1 MGILWAI
8 LLILQTKHFASLTP
22 RVRLVGQRLEWGT
35 HKYTKADGET
45 NLLSDWGLPKPQSIP
60 YSKPEVERKINMDK
74 LNLEH
79 DSPQEEQIQVTN
91 SLIPPPTI
99 DKEEKA
105 TMEEKTDAETR
116 CPQDKEKYDL
126 QQKIYMG

>member
-1 MGILWAI
+1 
-8 LLILQTKHFASLTP
+8 
-22 RVRLVGQRLEWGT
+22 
-35 HKYTKADGET
+35 
-45 NLLSDWGLPKPQSIP
+45 
-60 YSKPEVERKINMDK
+60 MDK

-105 TMEEKTDAETR
+105 TMEEKTDVETR

-126 QQKIYMG
+126 QQKIYMGQISDEESNCSLEYSGYSYFG